1 MFTNSIVIVT
11 WASLNFNMFTH
22 LNSRHMSSA
31 GPFWDDSMGWFPT
44 NLPSTAKVRN
54 IRWVQQRRTSEVSPG
69 PLSRILP
76 DIAGGSFLRGCEK
89 NHGFDMCH
97 TKPSTICPT
106 LIWFS
111 HWYTTSIPKTRGV
124 IIWGLPVCL
133 QAVFNPHVALGLGNF
148 SSLPRFRTLN
158 KKNRTLPFSDIF
170 TVIPVINH
178 LLCMV

>member
-89 NHGFDMCH
+89 IMVLCGTYQNHQPFVQHLSDLAIDIQQVYQKPGGLLFGVCRFAYKLCSIHMLLWGWAISHLCPDSGLW
-97 TKPSTICPT
+97 TK
-106 LIWFS
+106 
-111 HWYTTSIPKTRGV
+111 KTELYHFR
-124 IIWGLPVCL
+124 IFL
-133 QAVFNPHVALGLGNF
+133 QLYQL
-148 SSLPRFRTLN
+148 
-158 KKNRTLPFSDIF
+158 
-170 TVIPVINH
+170 
-178 LLCMV
+178 